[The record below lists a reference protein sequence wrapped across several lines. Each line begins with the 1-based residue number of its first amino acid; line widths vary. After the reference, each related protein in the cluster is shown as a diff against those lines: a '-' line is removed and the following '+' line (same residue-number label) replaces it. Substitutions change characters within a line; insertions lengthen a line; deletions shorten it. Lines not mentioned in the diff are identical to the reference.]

1 MWFVLQNARLDA
13 VRNRTAVKSKSPA
26 VGTPGVDT
34 PDAANKPEAFNI
46 SIAECIRRLRAKGEP
61 VTLFGET
68 EKERRLRLRALELLE
83 ERGQSDT
90 QGLNE
95 FKKFMEEAETGLT
108 RKEVEKMRGA
118 STAGKSGKSK
128 EGTAEGTPGAGEEQG
143 VAEGSGKAVAAR
155 DAEEQIL
162 DLSLVKTDP
171 RKVYPLIYY
180 ALKVSLSVVIR
191 QAMLTRFQQRV
202 LREWGEFLD
211 ERPGGSP

>member
-1 MWFVLQNARLDA
+1 MSRALHQNARLDA
-13 VRNRTAVKSKSPA
+13 VRNRTSVKSKSPA

-34 PDAANKPEAFNI
+34 PDATNKPEAFNI
-46 SIAECIRRLRAKGEP
+46 SSAECIRRLRAKGEP

-118 STAGKSGKSK
+118 AGKSIKSK
-128 EGTAEGTPGAGEEQG
+128 EGTADGTPGAREEEG
-143 VAEGSGKAVAAR
+143 VAERSGKAVAAR

-171 RKVYPLIYY
+171 KKVYPLIYY
-180 ALKVSLSVVIR
+180 ALKVSPSSVSIR
-191 QAMLTRFQQRV
+191 QMMLTHF
-202 LREWGEFLD
+202 
-211 ERPGGSP
+211 